1 MSTADVAPAS
11 APPRPL
17 PRLLPGGAGGG
28 SNEGIYALLF
38 DMDGTLCDTDPIHHE
53 VFADLL
59 QRHGKN
65 GGARIDDDFF
75 RAHIAGR
82 TNEAIFGDLFPELDP
97 AEHERMAEAKEAE
110 FRTLAESKLE
120 RLPGLTELL
129 AWASDAG
136 VRVVAVT
143 NAPRPNAELMLRALR
158 LEDAFEHLVIGTECA
173 RAKPHPDPYLRGME
187 LVGATDASRCV
198 AFEDSPTGLGAA
210 VAAGVPTVGVLT
222 AQPRHALEAAG
233 ASLCVGDFTAPEL
246 LAALEG
252 K

>member
-11 APPRPL
+11 APPKP

-75 RAHIAGR
+75 RAHRRAHQRGHLR
-82 TNEAIFGDLFPELDP
+82 GPLPRARPT
-97 AEHERMAEAKEAE
+97 EHERMAEAKELE
-110 FRTLAESKLE
+110 FRNLAESKLE

-129 AWASDAG
+129 AWASNAG
-136 VRVVAVT
+136 IRVVAVT
-143 NAPRPNAELMLRALR
+143 NAPSQTPSSCSERYVWRMPSN
-158 LEDAFEHLVIGTECA
+158 T
-173 RAKPHPDPYLRGME
+173 
-187 LVGATDASRCV
+187 S
-198 AFEDSPTGLGAA
+198 S
-210 VAAGVPTVGVLT
+210 
-222 AQPRHALEAAG
+222 
-233 ASLCVGDFTAPEL
+233 
-246 LAALEG
+246 
-252 K
+252 